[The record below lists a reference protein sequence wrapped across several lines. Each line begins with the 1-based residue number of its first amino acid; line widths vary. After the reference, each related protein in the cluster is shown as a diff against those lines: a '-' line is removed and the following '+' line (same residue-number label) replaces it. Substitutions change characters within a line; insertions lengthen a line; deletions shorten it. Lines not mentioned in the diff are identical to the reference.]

1 MLVWVLMEV
10 AVPAM
15 SVGPPLTVCDG
26 SDQGWLAFVQS
37 HPEATTF
44 HHPAWLSLLA
54 ETYGYRPLV
63 LTLTDARGEV
73 VAGMPLLEVRSR
85 LTGCRFV
92 SLPFTDYCPPLARDA
107 ASLARFS
114 AGFADWTRSAGD
126 PRVEIRGAM
135 PAARG
140 VLASV
145 VGVRHILP
153 LEPDSQRVRVRF
165 KRERDKGIRKALR
178 EGVDVRLTQSLD
190 GLAAFY
196 RLHCL
201 TRRKLGVPVQPKRFF
216 DGLGKMIIQRDFGF
230 LLLAYKSEQPIA
242 GAVFLSWNGQ
252 LIIKYSAS
260 DPAQL
265 RFRPNNL
272 VFWTGIEWGCRNG
285 CRLFDFGRTDF
296 DDRGLR
302 DFKSGWASTE
312 VPLEYSY
319 VRTAPPRSQAGLA
332 MRTASMIIRFSPPI
346 VARGLGEL
354 FYGHFA

>member
-1 MLVWVLMEV
+1 
-10 AVPAM
+10 M
-15 SVGPPLTVCDG
+15 SLETSLTVCEG
-26 SDQGWLAFVQS
+26 SDQRWLAFVQS

-63 LTLTDARGEV
+63 LTLRDAGGEV
-73 VAGMPLLEVRSR
+73 VAGMPLLEVGSR
-85 LTGCRFV
+85 LTGRRFV

-107 ASLARFS
+107 ASLAGFS
-114 AGFADWTRSAGD
+114 ARFGDWLRSAGD

-135 PAARG
+135 PAVPGMA
-140 VLASV
+140 AAV
-145 VGVRHILP
+145 VAVRHILT
-153 LEPDSQRVRVRF
+153 LEPDSERIRQRF
-165 KRERDKGIRKALR
+165 KRERSRGIRKALR
-178 EGVDVRLTQSLD
+178 EGVEVRLLRSPD

-201 TRRKLGVPVQPKRFF
+201 TRRKLGVPVQPRRFF
-216 DGLGKMIIQRDFGF
+216 DGLGRTIIQNGFGF

-242 GAVFLSWNGQ
+242 GAIVLSWNGE
-252 LIIKYSAS
+252 LILKYSAS

-265 RFRPNNL
+265 GLRPNNL
-272 VFWTGIEWGCRNG
+272 VFWTGIEWGCQNG
-285 CRLFDFGRTDF
+285 CRLLDFGRTDF

-319 VRTAPPRSQAGLA
+319 VGEKPPTRQAGLA
-332 MRTASMIIRFSPPI
+332 RRTVSKIIRISPPI

-354 FYGHFA
+354 FYRHFA